1 MYPKMIC
8 DTRSAGSVVD
18 KILDCHHGG
27 SGSNLGCPIFF
38 FMDFIFQCILFINC
52 LFFLVFFL
60 NLQCNTIKKIYKKK
74 SILCSSV
81 HFDKFIC
88 GFQFHNSK
96 NTAFTEAGH
105 FLLQMLFLAVAKV
118 VLPNNGGL

>member
-38 FMDFIFQCILFINC
+38 FHGFYFSMYLIYKLSFLFSFFFLIYSVTQFKKKKLKKFNIVLS
-52 LFFLVFFL
+52 LFFVFYEFYFTMYRIYKLSFLFSFFFL
-60 NLQCNTIKKIYKKK
+60 IYIVKK
-74 SILCSSV
+74 
-81 HFDKFIC
+81 
-88 GFQFHNSK
+88 
-96 NTAFTEAGH
+96 
-105 FLLQMLFLAVAKV
+105 
-118 VLPNNGGL
+118 